1 MKFLF
6 VVVLLVCTNLL
17 FSQRGNA
24 ITGPQGCGTTSKSE
38 AVNIHVHCSA
48 QEEGQKGEKETPCD
62 CGSPSA
68 DKSSAEVQEP
78 SCSTGWVQHG
88 KSCYI
93 VIDIPTAEWGAAR
106 RNCLKFGGDLAKI
119 TRDDE
124 NQFLYN
130 LIGNQTYTPRLGVW
144 LGLHRKADD
153 KFYWTDGTLLAGYN
167 KWAPGEPNNPST
179 ERCGHLY
186 GKSDSSRQH
195 WNDIRCK
202 ITGSYVVQAPVILC
216 QKALK

>member
-6 VVVLLVCTNLL
+6 VVILLVCTNLL

-24 ITGPQGCGTTSKSE
+24 ITGPQECGTTSKSE
-38 AVNIHVHCSA
+38 PINIHVHCSA
-48 QEEGQKGEKETPCD
+48 QEK
-62 CGSPSA
+62 SA

-93 VIDIPTAEWGAAR
+93 VIDIPTAEWEAAR
-106 RNCLKFGGDLAKI
+106 RNCLKLGGDLAKI
-119 TRDDE
+119 TSEDE
-124 NQFLYN
+124 NQFVYN
-130 LIGNQTYTPRLGVW
+130 LTGNQTYTPARGAW

-167 KWAPGEPNNPST
+167 KWAPGEPNKPST

-186 GKSDSSRQH
+186 GKSHSRRQH
-195 WNDIRCK
+195 WNDNSC
-202 ITGSYVVQAPVILC
+202 TFTDSYIAQAPVILC

>member
-1 MKFLF
+1 MAAAGKSFWEF
-6 VVVLLVCTNLL
+6 MEKDSRKDVS
-17 FSQRGNA
+17 FSF
-24 ITGPQGCGTTSKSE
+24 T
-38 AVNIHVHCSA
+38 
-48 QEEGQKGEKETPCD
+48 
-62 CGSPSA
+62 
-68 DKSSAEVQEP
+68 EP

-119 TRDDE
+119 TSDDE

-130 LIGNQTYTPRLGVW
+130 LIGNQTYTPALGVW

-153 KFYWTDGTLLAGYN
+153 KFYWTDDTLPAVYN
-167 KWAPGEPNNPST
+167 KWLPGEPNNPST

-186 GKSDSSRQH
+186 GKSSSGKQH
-195 WNDIRCK
+195 WNDIGCK
-202 ITGSYVVQAPVILC
+202 LTGSFITRAPVILC
-216 QKALK
+216 HRALKE

>member
-24 ITGPQGCGTTSKSE
+24 ITGPQGSETTSQCE
-38 AVNIHVHCSA
+38 PINIHVHCSA
-48 QEEGQKGEKETPCD
+48 QEK
-62 CGSPSA
+62 SA

-78 SCSTGWVQHG
+78 ACSTGWVQHG

-93 VIDIPTAEWGAAR
+93 VIDIPTAEWEAAR
-106 RNCLKFGGDLAKI
+106 RNCRKLGGDLAKI
-119 TRDDE
+119 TSEDE
-124 NQFLYN
+124 NQFVYN
-130 LIGNQTYTPRLGVW
+130 LTGNQTHTPARGAW
-144 LGLHRKADD
+144 LGLRRNKDND
-153 KFYWTDGTLLAGYN
+153 EFYWTDDTPLACYK
-167 KWAPGEPNNPST
+167 KWVPGEPNNPST

-186 GKSDSSRQH
+186 GKSDSRRQH
-195 WNDIRCK
+195 WNDISCK
-202 ITGSYVVQAPVILC
+202 LTGDYIAKAPVILC

>member
-24 ITGPQGCGTTSKSE
+24 ITGPQECGTTSNS
-38 AVNIHVHCSA
+38 APINIHVHCSA
-48 QEEGQKGEKETPCD
+48 QEK
-62 CGSPSA
+62 SA

-93 VIDIPTAEWGAAR
+93 VIDIPTAEWSAAR

-119 TRDDE
+119 TSDDE

-130 LIGNQTYTPRLGVW
+130 LIDSQTYTPRLGVW

-153 KFYWTDGTLLAGYN
+153 KFYWTDDTLLAGYN
-167 KWAPGEPNNPST
+167 KWVPGEPNNPST

-186 GKSDSSRQH
+186 GKSSSSRQH

-202 ITGSYVVQAPVILC
+202 RTGSYAVQAPVILC

>member
-1 MKFLF
+1 MTKFLF

-24 ITGPQGCGTTSKSE
+24 VTGTQGCGTTSKFKPINIHVHCSAQEKGCGTTSKSE
-38 AVNIHVHCSA
+38 AINIHVHSSAQEKGCGTTSKFKPINIHVHCSA
-48 QEEGQKGEKETPCD
+48 QEKDQKGEKGTPCD

-68 DKSSAEVQEP
+68 DKSSAEPQEP

-93 VIDIPTAEWGAAR
+93 VIDIPTAEWSAAR
-106 RNCLKFGGDLAKI
+106 QNCLKFGGDLAKI

-130 LIGNQTYTPRLGVW
+130 LIGNQTYTTHEELFSQGSRNSMPENLKTMLFFV
-144 LGLHRKADD
+144 
-153 KFYWTDGTLLAGYN
+153 LL
-167 KWAPGEPNNPST
+167 
-179 ERCGHLY
+179 
-186 GKSDSSRQH
+186 SSFLLNFQ
-195 WNDIRCK
+195 
-202 ITGSYVVQAPVILC
+202 P
-216 QKALK
+216 

>member
-24 ITGPQGCGTTSKSE
+24 ITGPQGCETTSKSE

-48 QEEGQKGEKETPCD
+48 QEEGQKGEKGTPCD
-62 CGSPSA
+62 CGLPSA
-68 DKSSAEVQEP
+68 NKSSAGNQEP

-88 KSCYI
+88 NSCYI
-93 VIDIPTAEWGAAR
+93 VIDIPTAEWSAAR

-119 TRDDE
+119 TSKDE
-124 NQFLYN
+124 NQFVYN
-130 LIGNQTYTPRLGVW
+130 LTGNQVHTTNFGAW
-144 LGLHRKADD
+144 LGLHRKADN
-153 KFYWTDGTLLAGYN
+153 KFYWTDDTLVAGYN

-186 GKSDSSRQH
+186 GKSHSNGQH
-195 WNDIRCK
+195 WNDIPCK
-202 ITGSYVVQAPVILC
+202 LTGNYIAKAPVILC